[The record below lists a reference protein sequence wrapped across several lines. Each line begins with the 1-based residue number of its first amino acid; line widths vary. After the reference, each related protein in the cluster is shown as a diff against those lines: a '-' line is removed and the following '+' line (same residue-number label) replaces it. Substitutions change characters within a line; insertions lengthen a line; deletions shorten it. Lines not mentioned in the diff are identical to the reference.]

1 MNALDAKGLAAA
13 AEADARCQ
21 RERCKVSACNGFLCH
36 AAITAYLSAVSPPDN
51 GEPVA
56 TALQQRCD
64 KLVEAL
70 RMARCPRPA
79 NHRPDEFD
87 IGDCC
92 DAGECGC
99 FARAALQGSAK
110 Q

>member
-1 MNALDAKGLAAA
+1 MTEQELVERLRAYADDDHERLCGGRNYDCTCGYDERRDPLL
-13 AEADARCQ
+13 AEAAD
-21 RERCKVSACNGFLCH
+21 
-36 AAITAYLSAVSPPDN
+36 AITRLV
-51 GEPVA
+51 EE
-56 TALQQRCD
+56 RD
-64 KLVEAL
+64 KLVAAL
-70 RMARCPRPA
+70 RMASCPRPA

-99 FARAALQGSAK
+99 FARRALEQS